1 MKKAIALS
9 LLFHFLA
16 FSLIALGSSIEDVEP
31 VHNKKVMTISL
42 VEYVSE
48 KKVSSLPIQK
58 PEHQN
63 KIELKEVQEKNTKE
77 KKAPQEPKISN
88 ISKFDKMLKGMSEK
102 VKGPLPALKDSLV
115 VIKDEPKS
123 SVVTPPALEPIALL
137 PKTAP
142 KAAPKA
148 APEPEIKDEG
158 LFMDPL
164 ITHQQELIELLKR
177 QMRITNAMKGASCT
191 LRLLLSRDGMII
203 EAEVISGKQAL
214 CDETVKAS
222 VRLGK
227 LSPID
232 NDDVYH
238 YLKDVEI
245 TIRTEADNAPI

>member
-31 VHNKKVMTISL
+31 IHDKKVMTISL

-58 PEHQN
+58 PEPQN
-63 KIELKEVQEKNTKE
+63 KRGLKEVQEKTTKE

-102 VKGPLPALKDSLV
+102 VKSPLPALKDSLV
-115 VIKDEPKS
+115 IKDEPKS
-123 SVVTPPALEPIALL
+123 SIVTPPTLEPIALL

-142 KAAPKA
+142 EAAPEA
-148 APEPEIKDEG
+148 APEPEIQDEG

-203 EAEVISGKQAL
+203 EAEIISGKQAL
-214 CDETVKAS
+214 CDETIKAS

-245 TIRTEADNAPI
+245 TIRTEADDVTS